1 VAALTRLT
9 ASARETLWLGSET
22 IFPSLRNNPEIDR
35 FVKGGRQIRGT
46 VRMVVLKELF
56 IALAAI
62 VLLLFVSNALLG
74 PDELTTTSVAAA
86 PAPAP
91 ERANLTPQERIDAVF
106 DQFAG
111 KKSRARIN

>member
-1 VAALTRLT
+1 LT
-9 ASARETLWLGSET
+9 ASACETLWLGNET
-22 IFPSLRNNPEIDR
+22 IFPSLRNDPEIDR

-46 VRMVVLKELF
+46 ARMVVLKELF